1 MIHPTWGDIGG
12 AKRSEPAGL
21 VHVVRIAGAAS
32 LPSIR
37 MNDGWRPGR
46 QIRRSMAMELSSTTN
61 RSYYLFLKGGI
72 RYEQGSNDGKRYDY
86 GLWEGIV
93 TFMHG
98 VFLVLDPLGA
108 SRS

>member
-1 MIHPTWGDIGG
+1 MIHPTLGDFGG

-21 VHVVRIAGAAS
+21 VHVVRIAGAS
-32 LPSIR
+32 LPSIQ
-37 MNDGWRPGR
+37 MNDSWRPGR
-46 QIRRSMAMELSSTTN
+46 QIRRSKAMELYSTTN